1 MKKIFFFLLL
11 FPLWGFGGLSAT
23 VTVTPIRTDYS
34 KREVTFKV
42 EWTNTPAAPVNNRV
56 WVWVDFCTVT
66 GTTPAN
72 SFSTAT
78 VSATITGGNGAI
90 ANA

>member
-1 MKKIFFFLLL
+1 MKAIFFL
-11 FPLWGFGGLSAT
+11 FAMLANVAASAT
-23 VTVTPIRTDYS
+23 VKVTPLSTDYAS
-34 KREVTFKV
+34 GKVTFKV